1 MSGNVVEWT
10 MNSYD
15 ESALSY
21 AHDINM
27 YNTTKDMTRNQYGKD
42 WSNILSEDDPDMK
55 YIKEELLEED
65 PGKISLILSKQV
77 LEHLA
82 SR

>member
-1 MSGNVVEWT
+1 MAGNVAEWT

-27 YNTTKDMTRNQYGKD
+27 YNTTKDMTRNQMKKIGQ
-42 WSNILSEDDPDMK
+42 IIVSEDDP
-55 YIKEELLEED
+55 EQT
-65 PGKISLILSKQV
+65 SKK
-77 LEHLA
+77 
-82 SR
+82 SY